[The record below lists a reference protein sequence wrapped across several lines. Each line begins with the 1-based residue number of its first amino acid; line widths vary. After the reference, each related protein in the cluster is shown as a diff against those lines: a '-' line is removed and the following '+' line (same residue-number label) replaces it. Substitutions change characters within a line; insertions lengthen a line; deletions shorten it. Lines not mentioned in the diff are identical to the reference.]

1 MLSWVDWCHQKYPQP
16 KRQFGSLDSLSADIS
31 VGHAIAPNIKPELC
45 SNFSGNWTARAAPP
59 VGNPMPFLLG
69 NLFCGL
75 HRKSS
80 GTKKKDAQGCGARK
94 EVASLQFGQAGQ
106 TNCCQY
112 QVAKKCDK
120 KEPKQS
126 KILKGPEIRRRDLDE
141 FIFQGEE
148 HSSYLLLQP
157 DDNWPG
163 KNMQKETIG
172 EQNILG

>member
-112 QVAKKCDK
+112 QVAKNVTK
-120 KEPKQS
+120 KDQNS
-126 KILKGPEIRRRDLDE
+126 KAKTILKGQEIRRRKSWWIVRERNTAVTSFYNQTTIDQAKICKKKQLGNK
-141 FIFQGEE
+141 IF
-148 HSSYLLLQP
+148 
-157 DDNWPG
+157 
-163 KNMQKETIG
+163 
-172 EQNILG
+172 